1 MYTLSALSTC
11 GAPESQSESCGDRE
25 GSEIVIPAHRNY
37 RIALEAHNFRGY
49 TLHPLKFCSPKN
61 ITTNAEFLVA
71 NTYSL
76 VCELCYDCCPSYSG
90 GAASAPPAKC
100 NSDTP
105 VRRCTSSHRNLQLC
119 KIPSCEL
126 VWLVSYASLI
136 KEGEGEGE
144 EEEEEDDEQC
154 GKLHRL
160 I

>member
-1 MYTLSALSTC
+1 MYTNFHCCYCLGCVVTYTKL
-11 GAPESQSESCGDRE
+11 
-25 GSEIVIPAHRNY
+25 
-37 RIALEAHNFRGY
+37 IALYYNVWPEAIFLCETESKGLTNF
-49 TLHPLKFCSPKN
+49 L
-61 ITTNAEFLVA
+61 
-71 NTYSL
+71 
-76 VCELCYDCCPSYSG
+76 
-90 GAASAPPAKC
+90 
-100 NSDTP
+100 

-136 KEGEGEGE
+136 KEGGEE